1 PKKGAGASPNA
12 KSWAMAGKLV
22 SVTTKDTGKAF
33 TLAVKAKDASRFGAY
48 LSENLEQLYR
58 AFRDLE
64 AKQTGD

>member
-1 PKKGAGASPNA
+1 
-12 KSWAMAGKLV
+12 
-22 SVTTKDTGKAF
+22 TGKAF